1 MTTYKDV
8 MSDYMTIN
16 MPDGAGS
23 SSGGTN
29 VNIGENLN
37 LKGDCVLKNPVIAEY
52 VWISGDGE
60 SLRSKCKT
68 LSKVPDTLHDIPFWN
83 FDGSSTGQATGDD
96 SEVFLIPVRY
106 YPDPLRGA
114 PNIIVLCKCCLPD
127 STGTFS
133 KTNIAE
139 VPAPGNNRSCAEDL
153 FLSRMHEEPWFGIEQ
168 EYTMMMMD
176 GVTPLGW
183 PKTGYPE
190 PQGKY
195 YCGNGT
201 GKVVG
206 RCIVDE
212 HYNACLYAGINIS
225 GTNAEVMLGQW
236 EYQVGPTCGIKAADD
251 LWLSR
256 FLLHRVAEK
265 HNVMISFDAKPVKGD
280 WNGSG
285 CHTNYSTKSMR
296 EIKDNYKTVINDLSK
311 RHREHLQF
319 YGRDNDQRL
328 TGTHETSSMDS
339 FTWGV
344 ADRGSS
350 VRVPRETAANGIG
363 YIEDRRPSSLMDP
376 YLVTGVLVET
386 TISTV

>member
-1 MTTYKDV
+1 MQNKPSTVVEY
-8 MSDYMTIN
+8 IWL
-16 MPDGAGS
+16 GA
-23 SSGGTN
+23 N
-29 VNIGENLN
+29 NEI
-37 LKGDCVLKNPVIAEY
+37 
-52 VWISGDGE
+52 
-60 SLRSKCKT
+60 RSKT
-68 LSKVPDTLHDIPFWN
+68 RVLYDLISNDIEEIPVWN
-83 FDGSSTGQATGDD
+83 FDGSSTNQAAGNE
-96 SEVFLIPVRY
+96 SELIIKPQKIFMDPFKKPKSLSNSLFLIAVCDVY
-106 YPDPLRGA
+106 NVD
-114 PNIIVLCKCCLPD
+114 
-127 STGTFS
+127 GTHHN
-133 KTNIAE
+133 TNT
-139 VPAPGNNRSCAEDL
+139 R
-153 FLSRMHEEPWFGIEQ
+153 FLANQIFNKKIEEHPWFGIEQ

-265 HNVMISFDAKPVKGD
+265 HNVIISFDAKPVKGD